1 MSRQV
6 KRSEPTDSLGSE
18 VEIDPADWKA
28 ISGGSGRVVFNP
40 FPITRIDRPIVAWY
54 AIEALAAP
62 RRHRCTLWRSLLPVP
77 AIVAPDAIRAHDG
90 MECRAW
96 PGAANPQP
104 CSDASGFG
112 QS

>member
-1 MSRQV
+1 MSR
-6 KRSEPTDSLGSE
+6 
-18 VEIDPADWKA
+18 
-28 ISGGSGRVVFNP
+28 RVVFNP
-40 FPITRIDRPIVAWY
+40 FPITG
-54 AIEALAAP
+54 
-62 RRHRCTLWRSLLPVP
+62 RSTNCRLVRNRGAGRSTQTPLHIMEEPYPVP